1 MSGIPGDDDEAWTPY
16 PSAPDAT
23 RQAEA
28 VAATPQTLHPAFRL
42 AFADT
47 DFLTREETRP
57 LRLMLELMKPDL
69 LQTEA
74 GIRSTVVVFG
84 SARVPPGHRWYEAA
98 RRFAHLVTEAGR
110 QQGLQDFAVVT
121 GGGPGIMEA
130 ANRGAAEAGGKSI
143 GLSIVLPHE
152 QRPNAWI
159 TPALSFQFH
168 YFGIRKMHFLL
179 RARALVVFPGGFG
192 TLDELFE
199 ALTLV
204 QTAKITAIPVLLFDR
219 AWWQRVVNLDALV
232 EDGMIA
238 RADLGLIRFV
248 ESAEE
253 AVGVIAAHYGMV
265 PPASCLDPTR
275 PPAATS

>member
-1 MSGIPGDDDEAWTPY
+1 MSGIPGDDDEAFTPFTR
-16 PSAPDAT
+16 APEAA

-28 VAATPQTLHPAFRL
+28 VAPTPQTTHPAFRL
-42 AFADT
+42 AFADA
-47 DFLTREETRP
+47 DFLTREETRSV
-57 LRLMLELMKPDL
+57 RLMLELMKPDL
-69 LQTEA
+69 LQTAA

-84 SARVPPGHRWYEAA
+84 SARVAPGHRWYEAA
-98 RRFAHLVTEAGR
+98 RRFAHLITDAGR

-152 QRPNAWI
+152 QRPNGFI
-159 TPALSFQFH
+159 TPDLSFQFH

-204 QTAKITAIPVLLFDR
+204 QTKKITAIPILLFDR
-219 AWWQRVVNLDALV
+219 AWWARVANLDALV

-238 RADLGLIRFV
+238 RADLDLVHFV
-248 ESAEE
+248 ETADE
-253 AVGVIAAHYGMV
+253 AVAAIAAHYGMV
-265 PPASCLDPTR
+265 PPAACLDPAR
-275 PPAATS
+275 P